1 MGEAGASKADA
12 ESEIVAY
19 GENSRPDDGWCV
31 SCNRAR
37 RCNRGWVTEGVSK
50 SATGEGR

>member
-31 SCNRAR
+31 SCNR
-37 RCNRGWVTEGVSK
+37 GWVTEGVSK